1 MANPHPGLQGF
12 ADPEKEGWREEA
24 LARVMGRGKKTK
36 RNTER
41 KNGMFLFFDDGFRV
55 LLDEA
60 ARRRNISMTG
70 YLRRAAAAMIAFD
83 LGINITEAL
92 KHTAYPAGY
101 GELGGG
107 AQKHPHDTGEGRGNW
122 TIRGLD

>member
-12 ADPEKEGWREEA
+12 ADPEREGWRERA
-24 LARVMGRGKKTK
+24 LERVQSRQKKTK

-41 KNGMFLFFDDGFRV
+41 KNGMFLFFDDGFRA

-70 YLRRAAAAMIAFD
+70 YLRRAAAAMIAYD
-83 LGINITEAL
+83 LGIDITEVL
-92 KHTAYPAGY
+92 KFTAHPAGY

-122 TIRGLD
+122 AIRSLD